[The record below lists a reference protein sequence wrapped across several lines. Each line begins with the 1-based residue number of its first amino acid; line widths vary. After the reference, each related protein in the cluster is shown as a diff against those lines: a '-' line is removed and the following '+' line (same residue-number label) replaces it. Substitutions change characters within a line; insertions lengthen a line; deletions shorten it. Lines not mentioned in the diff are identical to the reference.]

1 MSHVIHWIRRRHILK
16 TLYSIINI
24 THDGHC
30 THKMP
35 CSVLD
40 KDSKKFNEVNE
51 EIGDTSRDVG
61 AGWV

>member
-1 MSHVIHWIRRRHILK
+1 
-16 TLYSIINI
+16 
-24 THDGHC
+24 
-30 THKMP
+30 MP